1 MKGWKQNFFTIWAG
15 QAFSQ
20 FSSSV
25 LQFAIVW
32 YLTDQTGSA
41 LVLSAA
47 MMMGF
52 LPQGVLGPFI
62 GGFIDR
68 YSRKRIMII
77 SDLLIS
83 AASFVMVIAGWM
95 GTLSTGLILAVLLCR
110 SIGSAFH
117 TPCLQ
122 AVTPQI
128 VPEGQLV
135 RCAGYS
141 QALES
146 VSQIL
151 SPVLAAVLYSS
162 WSLSGIIFL
171 DVIGALAAVCTLG
184 ITVIPGLPRGMDE
197 GKVQILREAKE
208 GFQILCTNKG
218 MLGLVLIST
227 LYTLALMPTSALFPL
242 MSMSYFNGTST
253 HASIVEVVFSVGLLS
268 GSLVLSRWG
277 GTKTRI
283 YTIIG
288 SFLLYGIL
296 YAVNGY
302 PSLMGTAF
310 STYYISLSIFL
321 GFAISFP
328 DMQVLLYFIIPIK
341 IKWLAYLD
349 VALLAYSMIT
359 SIMSGNWAGCVVIL
373 CSLANVLVF
382 FLMTRKGKRSSF
394 QQNRRRKEF
403 KKAVSRGEAEYRN
416 PNGIT
421 KHKCAICGRTEKDD
435 PNLEFRFCSRCNG
448 NYEYCQ
454 DHLFTHEH
462 VK

>member
-1 MKGWKQNFFTIWAG
+1 MKQKVVKGLLWKLLENGGAQGVQFVIAIILARLLTPAQYGVVGIITIFITIANVVVQSG
-15 QAFSQ
+15 FSTALVQ
-20 FSSSV
+20 KQKADKVDFSSV
-25 LQFAIVW
+25 CYFDLFV
-32 YLTDQTGSA
+32 A
-41 LVLSAA
+41 LV
-47 MMMGF
+47 M
-52 LPQGVLGPFI
+52 
-62 GGFIDR
+62 
-68 YSRKRIMII
+68 
-77 SDLLIS
+77 
-83 AASFVMVIAGWM
+83 
-95 GTLSTGLILAVLLCR
+95 
-110 SIGSAFH
+110 
-117 TPCLQ
+117 
-122 AVTPQI
+122 
-128 VPEGQLV
+128 
-135 RCAGYS
+135 
-141 QALES
+141 
-146 VSQIL
+146 
-151 SPVLAAVLYSS
+151 
-162 WSLSGIIFL
+162 
-171 DVIGALAAVCTLG
+171 
-184 ITVIPGLPRGMDE
+184 
-197 GKVQILREAKE
+197 
-208 GFQILCTNKG
+208 
-218 MLGLVLIST
+218 
-227 LYTLALMPTSALFPL
+227 
-242 MSMSYFNGTST
+242 
-253 HASIVEVVFSVGLLS
+253 
-268 GSLVLSRWG
+268 
-277 GTKTRI
+277 
-283 YTIIG
+283 
-288 SFLLYGIL
+288 YGIL

-382 FLMTRKGKRSSF
+382 FLMTRKGKRGSF

>member
-1 MKGWKQNFFTIWAG
+1 MLVGYFYHAVADYTVFVHVTLLEL
-15 QAFSQ
+15 F
-20 FSSSV
+20 
-25 LQFAIVW
+25 
-32 YLTDQTGSA
+32 YYD
-41 LVLSAA
+41 VLSDCFIFH
-47 MMMGF
+47 MHHCIMKIRIEFISYGF
-52 LPQGVLGPFI
+52 DSF
-62 GGFIDR
+62 
-68 YSRKRIMII
+68 YSHAVQCGKELLVDFFHSLYERIF
-77 SDLLIS
+77 
-83 AASFVMVIAGWM
+83 FVFC
-95 GTLSTGLILAVLLCR
+95 IL
-110 SIGSAFH
+110 
-117 TPCLQ
+117 
-122 AVTPQI
+122 
-128 VPEGQLV
+128 
-135 RCAGYS
+135 
-141 QALES
+141 
-146 VSQIL
+146 
-151 SPVLAAVLYSS
+151 
-162 WSLSGIIFL
+162 
-171 DVIGALAAVCTLG
+171 
-184 ITVIPGLPRGMDE
+184 M
-197 GKVQILREAKE
+197 
-208 GFQILCTNKG
+208 
-218 MLGLVLIST
+218 
-227 LYTLALMPTSALFPL
+227 
-242 MSMSYFNGTST
+242 
-253 HASIVEVVFSVGLLS
+253 
-268 GSLVLSRWG
+268 
-277 GTKTRI
+277 
-283 YTIIG
+283 TIIG

-382 FLMTRKGKRSSF
+382 FLMTRKGKRGSF